1 MYKLCFMLLINTLL
15 LSKELITPIP
25 LENSF
30 DMKKAVLGKK
40 LFSDTR
46 LSKDDTISCATCHI
60 LDEGGDDNLAV
71 SFGIDGQTGTR
82 NAPTVLN
89 SKFNLAQFWDG
100 RAKNLEEQAAGPI
113 HNPIEMNSNFDE
125 VIKKLKKD
133 KKYVL
138 LFEAIYEDGIT
149 GKNITN
155 AIAEYENTLL
165 TPNSKFDKYL
175 RGDKKALSQDEL
187 KGYTLFK
194 EYGCISC
201 HNGVNIGGN
210 LMQKLG
216 VIEQYKTKDLGK
228 YEVTKKIE
236 DMYYFKVPSLRN
248 INLTPPYFHD
258 GLTPT
263 LKDAVTKMSYYQVGY
278 NLSEQEIDYIVQFLH
293 TLTGDQNFH
302 KVLEDE

>member
-1 MYKLCFMLLINTLL
+1 MYKLCFILLINTLL

-100 RAKNLEEQAAGPI
+100 RAKNLEDQAAGPI

-138 LFEAIYEDGIT
+138 LFETIYEDGIT